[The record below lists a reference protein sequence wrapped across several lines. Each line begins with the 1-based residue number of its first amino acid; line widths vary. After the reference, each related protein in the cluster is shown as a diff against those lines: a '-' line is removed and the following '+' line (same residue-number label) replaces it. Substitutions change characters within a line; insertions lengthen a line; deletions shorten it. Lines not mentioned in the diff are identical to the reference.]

1 MLLRQ
6 MILGEM
12 TGQDNGYWWD
22 NQYLVPAI
30 VKSVYLRVVN
40 QAILMLRF
48 VGSFLICTLLVACS
62 TTKSTA
68 PAASPDTPEMEAL
81 VTAMTGSFNSSAQ
94 ARANENYYH
103 IVLHMEPI
111 WTDQPGHYLYVE
123 QAVAADASKPYRQ
136 RVYVLE
142 QQGKKK
148 FISSVYEL
156 PEPERF
162 VGAHKNPAL
171 LDVLKPADLI
181 VREGCAVY
189 LKQTEPGMYRGST
202 KKDKCKSTLRGASY
216 ATSRVSIAGSF
227 VQSWDQGF
235 DAEGQQ
241 VWGATEGGYMFFR
254 E

>member
-1 MLLRQ
+1 ML
-6 MILGEM
+6 
-12 TGQDNGYWWD
+12 
-22 NQYLVPAI
+22 
-30 VKSVYLRVVN
+30 
-40 QAILMLRF
+40 
-48 VGSFLICTLLVACS
+48 TLACS

-68 PAASPDTPEMEAL
+68 PAASPPTAELAAL
-81 VTAMTGSFNSSAQ
+81 EKAMTGTFNSSAQ
-94 ARANENYYH
+94 ASANDSYLN

-111 WTDQPGHYLYVE
+111 WTDQPGSYLYVE
-123 QAVAADASKPYRQ
+123 QAVASDPTKPYRQ

-142 QQGKKK
+142 QKGKKK

-156 PEPERF
+156 PEPDRF
-162 VGAHKNPAL
+162 IGAHKNPEK
-171 LDVLKPADLI
+171 LDLLKPSDLI
-181 VREGCAVY
+181 AREGCAVY

-235 DAEGQQ
+235 DEEGKQ
-241 VWGATEGGYMFFR
+241 VWGATKGGYMFFR

>member
-1 MLLRQ
+1 
-6 MILGEM
+6 
-12 TGQDNGYWWD
+12 
-22 NQYLVPAI
+22 
-30 VKSVYLRVVN
+30 
-40 QAILMLRF
+40 MLRIP
-48 VGSFLICTLLVACS
+48 GLLLVFTLTLACS

-68 PAASPDTPEMEAL
+68 PAVAPVTVELEAL
-81 VTAMTGSFNSSAQ
+81 KKAMTGSFNSSAQ
-94 ARANENYYH
+94 ATANESYAN

-111 WTDQPGHYLYVE
+111 WTDQPGSYIYVE
-123 QAVAADASKPYRQ
+123 QAVASDPAKPYRQ
-136 RVYVLE
+136 RVYLLE
-142 QQGKKK
+142 QKGKKK

-156 PEPERF
+156 PEPDRF
-162 VGAHKNPAL
+162 VGAHKKPEM
-171 LDVLKPADLI
+171 LDQLKPSDLI

-202 KKDKCKSTLRGASY
+202 KKDKCKSTLQGASY

-235 DAEGQQ
+235 DIKGKQ